1 MAMLAKHARQSAKI
15 LLSRQIRSAQPTAMF
30 ARSMCAEGQSG
41 KLWGGRFEKDTNET
55 VVPWAES
62 LTCDEEMVV
71 EDLWGSIAHVTMLGR
86 QGIVPANDAAHI
98 ISTLVGFQDD
108 MMEGRMDFFDKKFSN
123 HDDVHMNMEARLIA
137 ATSMEVGGQMHTT
150 RSRNDQVPVSS
161 QMRCRTRLLELRG
174 KVCDAVAAFMKRA
187 DAPGMKEAVMP
198 GYTHYQHAQPLSVA
212 FWMSQYAS
220 VLNRDL
226 QRLKNAY
233 DHVDRNPLGGG
244 ALAGTSF
251 PTDRMLTTE
260 LLGFQKLFTH
270 SLDATG
276 NRDWMCEVL
285 AANATLHTTWSRL
298 AGEFITWS
306 SYEYRTVTMDDGF
319 AMGSSM
325 MPQKKN
331 PGPCELLRGRQGIM
345 SGYLMAGLTMLHG
358 LPSGYNRDFH
368 EEKELIFAS
377 CHMANRAASI
387 IPSLVESTTFNLERM
402 AEVCDKNFMTATELA
417 NYLVTD
423 HNVPF
428 RATHHI
434 VGSLVGDLTRKG
446 DNLTNTKAVM
456 DHLKKE
462 GINADEAAV
471 RRVLDPKEV
480 MLTYNSLGGTG
491 PKAVTEISR
500 EIHTDLDKHRAE
512 LAADQKRI
520 DTAFNAARSIAKA
533 VGEKGKN
540 VKSVDDLAKII
551 DQHRPGKMS
560 PP

>member
-1 MAMLAKHARQSAKI
+1 MAMLANHVRRSAKH
-15 LLSRQIRSAQPTAMF
+15 LVSQRIRGARPTTMF
-30 ARSMCAEGQSG
+30 ARSASGQSE

-98 ISTLVGFQDD
+98 INTLVGFQDD
-108 MMEGRMDFFDKKFSN
+108 MIEGRMDFKDPKFSN

-161 QMRCRTRLLELRG
+161 QMRCRTRLLELRH
-174 KVCDAVAAFMKRA
+174 KVIAAVEAFMKRA
-187 DAPGMKEAVMP
+187 DGPGMREAVMP
-198 GYTHYQHAQPLSVA
+198 GYTHYQHAQPISVA
-212 FWMSQYAS
+212 FWMSQYAA
-220 VLNRDL
+220 VLTRDL
-226 QRLKNAY
+226 QRLKAAY
-233 DHVDRNPLGGG
+233 DCVDRNPLGGG

-260 LLGFQKLFTH
+260 LLGFQKVATH

-285 AANATLHTTWSRL
+285 NTNATLHTTWSRL
-298 AGEFITWS
+298 AGELITWS

-345 SGYLMAGLTMLHG
+345 NGYAMGGLTMLHG

-368 EEKELIFAS
+368 EEKELVFAS
-377 CHMANRAASI
+377 CSMANRAASI
-387 IPSLVESTTFNLERM
+387 IPSLVETTNFNLERM
-402 AEVCDKNFMTATELA
+402 KDLCDKNFMTATELA

-434 VGSLVGDLTRKG
+434 VGSLVGQLTRAG

-456 DHLKKE
+456 EHLKKE
-462 GINADEAAV
+462 GINAVEKDV
-471 RRVLDPKEV
+471 RRVLDPTSV
-480 MLTYNSLGGTG
+480 MLSYNSLGGTG
-491 PKAVTEISR
+491 PEAMAGISA
-500 EIHTDLDKHRAE
+500 EIHADLNKHRAE
-512 LAADQKRI
+512 LANDQKRI
-520 DTAFNAARSIAKA
+520 DTAFAAARSIAKA
-533 VGEKGKN
+533 AGEKGKN
-540 VKSVDDLAKII
+540 VKTVEDLTKLI
-551 DQHRPGKMS
+551 QQYRPG
-560 PP
+560 PIE